1 LDCWNHVGGTYSGN
15 FKIEIMKK
23 LVVLGGGKSGIGAAL
38 LAKKNDWNVFVS
50 DKGIIT
56 DKEVLTN
63 NDIKWEEGSHSE
75 NEILSADEIVKSPGI
90 PDGIKIIQLAKEN
103 RIPVISEVE
112 FAYRYTNA
120 KIVAISGSN
129 GKTTTTLLV
138 GHILKNAGY
147 DVLVTG
153 NIGTG
158 FARSILERDYDYIVL
173 ELSSFQLDGI
183 VDFKADVAIILN
195 ITPDH
200 LDRYNN
206 DFQLYVKSKLKITNK
221 QEKKDFLIY
230 NIDDENIKNHIETSG
245 RKIPFSIKETIKN
258 DGAFYKNKQ
267 ININLNNNKMT
278 IQELALQGKHNVYNS
293 MAAAVACRVL
303 EVKDYIIRQ
312 SLLDFQNIEH
322 RLEYVLTVHG
332 IDFINDS
339 KATNINSVWYAL
351 ESMHKQTV
359 WIVGG
364 VDKGNNYDELLELV
378 KDKVKAIVCIGE
390 DTQSIHETFG
400 NDIKDIVDAK
410 SMSEAVSLSFE
421 FATKGEN
428 VLLSPACAS
437 FDMFQNFE
445 HRGIEFKN
453 SVRKL

>member
-1 LDCWNHVGGTYSGN
+1 MDCWNHVGGTYSGN

-38 LAKKNDWNVFVS
+38 LAKKNNWNVFVS

-56 DKEVLTN
+56 DKKVLTN

-90 PDGIKIIQLAKEN
+90 PDEIKIIQLAKEN

-120 KIVAISGSN
+120 KIVAITGSN

-147 DVLVTG
+147 DVLVAG

-158 FARSILERDYDYIVL
+158 FAKSISERDYDYIVL

-206 DFQLYVKSKLKITNK
+206 DFQLYVKSKLKITNN
-221 QEKKDFLIY
+221 QEKNDVLIY
-230 NIDDENIKNHIETSG
+230 NIDDENIKNQIETSG
-245 RKIPFSIKETIKN
+245 RKISFSIKETIKN
-258 DGAFYKNKQ
+258 DGVFYKNKQ

-278 IQELALQGKHNVYNS
+278 IQELVLQGKHNVYNS
-293 MAAAVACRVL
+293 MAAAVASRVL
-303 EVKDYIIRQ
+303 EVKDFIIRQ

>member
-1 LDCWNHVGGTYSGN
+1 
-15 FKIEIMKK
+15 MKK

-38 LAKKNDWNVFVS
+38 LAKKNNWNVFVS

-56 DKEVLTN
+56 DKKVLTN

-90 PDGIKIIQLAKEN
+90 PDEIKIVQLAKEN
-103 RIPVISEVE
+103 GIPVISEVE
-112 FAYRYTNA
+112 FAYRNTNA
-120 KIVAISGSN
+120 KIVAITGSN

-147 DVLVTG
+147 DVLVAG

-158 FARSILERDYDYIVL
+158 FAKSISERDYDYIVL

-221 QEKKDFLIY
+221 QEKNDVLIY
-230 NIDDENIKNHIETSG
+230 NIDDENIKNQIETSG

-267 ININLNNNKMT
+267 ININLNNTKMT

-293 MAAAVACRVL
+293 MAAAVASRVL
-303 EVKDYIIRQ
+303 EVKDFIIRQ
-312 SLLDFQNIEH
+312 SLLNFQNIEH

-410 SMSEAVSLSFE
+410 SMSEAVSLSYE

>member
-1 LDCWNHVGGTYSGN
+1 
-15 FKIEIMKK
+15 MKK
-23 LVVLGGGKSGIGAAL
+23 LVVLGGGESGIGAAI
-38 LAKKNDWNVFVS
+38 LAKKNGWNVFVS

-56 DKEVLTN
+56 DKKVLTN

-90 PDGIKIIQLAKEN
+90 PDEIKIVQLAKEN
-103 RIPVISEVE
+103 GIPVISEVE
-112 FAYRYTNA
+112 FAYRNTNA
-120 KIVAISGSN
+120 KIVAITGSN

-158 FARSILERDYDYIVL
+158 FAKSISERDYDYIVL

-206 DFQLYVKSKLKITNK
+206 DFQLYIKSKLKITNK
-221 QEKKDFLIY
+221 QEKNDVLIY
-230 NIDDENIKNHIETSG
+230 NIDDENIKNQIETSG

-267 ININLNNNKMT
+267 ININLNNTKMT

-293 MAAAVACRVL
+293 MAAAVASRVL
-303 EVKDYIIRQ
+303 EVKDFIIRQ

-400 NDIKDIVDAK
+400 DDIKDIVDAK
-410 SMSEAVSLSFE
+410 SMSEAVSLSYE